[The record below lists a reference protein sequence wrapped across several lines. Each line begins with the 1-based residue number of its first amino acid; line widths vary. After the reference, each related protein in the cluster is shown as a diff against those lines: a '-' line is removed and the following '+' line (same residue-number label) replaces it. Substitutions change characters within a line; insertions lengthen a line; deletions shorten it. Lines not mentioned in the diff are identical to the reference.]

1 VARTPCA
8 FCESRSKKITNEH
21 IFAEWIGAVVG
32 AGRAGVIVRNTF
44 NLDETIRPAWH
55 TQNLDLRVRMAC
67 ESCNTGWMSN
77 LETEVRPIMMPMIRG
92 NAKVPLTLRGQR
104 AVATWAVKT
113 AMVAEFLQKPPT
125 RYFTQAERRFLV
137 DEVVPSRNL
146 GAFVWIGRYAS
157 KDNGLH
163 GLATTMTQADRVSRA
178 HLSMF
183 ALGQFAI
190 QVLVERGAVGQRERL
205 AVRPGPWDQLLSQ
218 IWPPPTLFGANGGLF
233 FWPPPSLITAG
244 NAGAIFD
251 RFLAFGVK
259 RGPDRPRT
267 SV

>member
-1 VARTPCA
+1 VLGTLAHWPVLPRPQL
-8 FCESRSKKITNEH
+8 
-21 IFAEWIGAVVG
+21 
-32 AGRAGVIVRNTF
+32 AGFQVSTEG
-44 NLDETIRPAWH
+44 
-55 TQNLDLRVRMAC
+55 
-67 ESCNTGWMSN
+67 MSN

-244 NAGAIFD
+244 NAGAIVD